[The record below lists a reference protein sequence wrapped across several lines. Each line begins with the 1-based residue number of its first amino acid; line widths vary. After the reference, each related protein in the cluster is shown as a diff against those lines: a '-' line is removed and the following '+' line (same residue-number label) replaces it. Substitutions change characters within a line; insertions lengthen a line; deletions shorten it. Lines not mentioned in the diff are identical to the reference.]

1 MELINKLIAESGF
14 QDKIIVG
21 NAQDKLSLVVSDF
34 FERLN
39 HTKSGE
45 EVNVDTTSGVVGK
58 PEKKTAIVAKE
69 KDYLL
74 LGKTLRD
81 CLNEK
86 GAFSEAFVCDDEA
99 TALSQVFSD
108 YKIIVCVGET
118 DFLKTICKLIC
129 GFDCKVIYVPTSLVF
144 ADVFLAGCD
153 RFFNPD
159 EKVCKCII
167 DIDLFKKCKRKDLA
181 DGYAFCASA
190 VLAFLEYK
198 LSAKIDGVEFDFEN
212 ASGAVASAYRTL
224 SYITDNNAVAVI
236 TVAEL
241 YLLKA
246 FRLCRNYSD
255 LAAFSCGN
263 VLAKMTNSPLY
274 ECVFGLIGGLLVAI
288 KTYAAFSEKTLF
300 SFSDVNKDIERLSDI
315 LKIPQTDV
323 YGVLKLYAEKEIESK
338 KVSLSLIGDVD
349 EEVSKYL
356 SLYKK
361 LLKGYEAVY
370 RGRHKRKNFS
380 LDEERLAL
388 KLGSI
393 TSFGIMK
400 LCYDDGFLTLIC
412 DL

>member
-1 MELINKLIAESGF
+1 MELIDKLIAESGF

-21 NAQDKLSLVVSDF
+21 NAQDRLSSVMSDF
-34 FERLN
+34 FEKLN
-39 HTKSGE
+39 NTTSDGKS
-45 EVNVDTTSGVVGK
+45 NVDSTSDVVGK
-58 PEKKTAIVAKE
+58 IGKKTAVVAKE

-81 CLNEK
+81 RLNED
-86 GAFSEAFVCDDEA
+86 GVFSEAFVFDDEA
-99 TALSQVFSD
+99 PALSQVFSD

-118 DFLKTICKLIC
+118 DFLKTICKLVC
-129 GFDCKVIYVPTSLVF
+129 GFDCKVIYVSTSLVF
-144 ADVFLAGCD
+144 ADVFLTERD
-153 RFFNPD
+153 NIFNPD
-159 EKVCKCII
+159 EKVYKCII

-198 LSAKIDGVEFDFEN
+198 LSAKIDGVDFESEN
-212 ASGAVASAYRTL
+212 ASGAVTNAYKTL
-224 SYITDNNAVAVI
+224 SYITDNNAVGVI

-246 FRLCRNYSD
+246 FRLCPNYLD
-255 LAAFSCGN
+255 LAAFSCGK
-263 VLAKMTNSPLY
+263 VLAKMTDAPLY

-288 KTYAAFSEKTLF
+288 KTYAAFLGKTLF
-300 SFSDVNKDIERLSDI
+300 SFPDVNKDVERLAEI

-323 YGVLKLYAEKEIESK
+323 YGVLKIYDEKEIESK
-338 KVSLSLIGDVD
+338 KVLLSSIGDVD

-380 LDEERLAL
+380 LEEERLAL

-393 TSFGIMK
+393 TCFGVMK
-400 LCYDDGFLTLIC
+400 LSYDDGFLTLIC

>member
-1 MELINKLIAESGF
+1 MELIDKLIAKSGF

-21 NAQDKLSLVVSDF
+21 NAQDKLSFVISNF
-34 FERLN
+34 FQSLRD
-39 HTKSGE
+39 TISGTE
-45 EVNVDTTSGVVGK
+45 K
-58 PEKKTAIVAKE
+58 IEKKTAVVAKE

-81 CLNEK
+81 RLNEK
-86 GAFSEAFVCDDEA
+86 GVYTEALVFDDEA
-99 TALSQVFSD
+99 PAFGQLLSD

-118 DFLKTICKLIC
+118 DFFKTICKLIC
-129 GFDCKVIYVPTSLVF
+129 SSVCKVIYVPTSLVF
-144 ADVFLAGCD
+144 ADVFLGGGD
-153 RFFNPD
+153 RFYNPD
-159 EKVCKCII
+159 ENIYKCII

-198 LSAKIDGVEFDFEN
+198 LSAKLDGIDFDLEKASLSVTN
-212 ASGAVASAYRTL
+212 AYKTL
-224 SYITDNNAVAVI
+224 SYITDNNAVGVI

-246 FRLCRNYSD
+246 FRLCPKYLD
-255 LAAFSCGN
+255 LAAFSCGG
-263 VLAKMTNSPLY
+263 VIAKMTDSPLY

-288 KTYAAFSEKTLF
+288 RAYMAFSDRTLF
-300 SFSDVNKDIERLSDI
+300 SFPDVNKDVERLSEI

-323 YGVLKLYAEKEIESK
+323 YGVLKLYDEKEIENK
-338 KVSLSLIGDVD
+338 KVSLSSIGDID
-349 EEVSKYL
+349 EQVAKYL
-356 SLYKK
+356 SLYKQ

-370 RGRHKRKNFS
+370 RGRRKRKNFS
-380 LDEERLAL
+380 LEDERLAL
-388 KLGSI
+388 KLGSL

-412 DL
+412 HL